1 MKKRVLWGTLLLGG
15 MTAVA
20 APVKKAAPLA
30 PGEYGAT
37 LPAFVCG
44 GCAEW
49 VQSRLEKDKR
59 LAAVAVDPI
68 PRALRFRVKPGPVVT
83 AAELQEVLDGAATQM
98 GMGADYTMKDLK
110 PRGRY

>member
-1 MKKRVLWGTLLLGG
+1 MKKSVLWGTLLLGG
-15 MTAVA
+15 MAAVA

-30 PGEYGAT
+30 PGDYGAT

-49 VQSRLEKDKR
+49 VQGRLEKDKR
-59 LAAVAVDPI
+59 LTAVAVDPTT
-68 PRALRFRVKPGPVVT
+68 RALRFRVKPGATVT
-83 AAELQEVLDGAATQM
+83 AAELQKALDAAAAQM

-110 PRGRY
+110 AGGR